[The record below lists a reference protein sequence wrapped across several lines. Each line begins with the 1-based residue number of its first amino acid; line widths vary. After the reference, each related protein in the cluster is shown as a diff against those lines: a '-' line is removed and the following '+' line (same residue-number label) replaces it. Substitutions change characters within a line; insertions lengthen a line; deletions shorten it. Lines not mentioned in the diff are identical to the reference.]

1 MAEPREVKW
10 HREGDPKKYDFSKV
24 QKKKKTK
31 IRRWFPALGEKSH
44 GTNNIVCSRAS
55 TSDTSSRSHESRQ
68 STQSST
74 QSSSENQMDLVHVS
88 QVMNI
93 K

>member
-1 MAEPREVKW
+1 MVKW

-24 QKKKKTK
+24 QKKKETK
-31 IRRWFPALGEKSH
+31 IRRCYPALGEKSH
-44 GTNNIVCSRAS
+44 STNNIVCSRAS
-55 TSDTSSRSHESRQ
+55 TSDFSSRSHESRQ
-68 STQSST
+68 STQSS
-74 QSSSENQMDLVHVS
+74 SETQMDLVDVS